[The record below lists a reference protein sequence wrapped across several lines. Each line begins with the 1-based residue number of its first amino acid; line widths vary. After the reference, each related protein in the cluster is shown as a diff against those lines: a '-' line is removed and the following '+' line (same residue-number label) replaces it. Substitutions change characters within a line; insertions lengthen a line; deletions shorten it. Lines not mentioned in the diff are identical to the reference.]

1 MNEPRRILDRPLR
14 KGEERWRRL
23 VEALPQLVWSA
34 TPDGACDYF
43 SAQWTQYT
51 GVAESEL
58 LGWRWMDV
66 LHPDDRLGTRQ
77 FWTDSVSERHAYD
90 VEYRVRRHDGV
101 YRWFKTRG
109 VPIRDSKGSI
119 VNWFGSCTDITDAK
133 HTEDALRHREQ
144 ELQNARHGLEKTVA
158 ERTAELRR
166 SETYLAE
173 AQRLTRT
180 GSWALDVA
188 SRKFV
193 HLSDQ
198 YYQIYGLDPD
208 KGIPS
213 LQTILRL
220 VHPEDRARMDA
231 GRERTFS
238 EGKAYEL
245 DYRIVLL
252 HGIVKFIHLVAH
264 PVFDAS
270 SNSPVEY
277 VGTVMDVTERKQA
290 EKALRESEQR
300 FRDFTESASDWYWE
314 TGPDHRFITE
324 SEHGSIPSR
333 RMGALAWDY
342 ALDLED
348 EPEKW
353 RLHLANLDAHKP
365 FRDFRYRA
373 ASADG
378 SEVHLAASGKPL
390 FDPQGRFLGYRG
402 VTRHITAAVR
412 AALLEEALEE
422 AKVVGDNIA
431 HDLRTPLTRVRI
443 RLERGREHAST
454 LEELRAVN
462 DRAIASLDQ
471 SLTTITALLRITEI
485 EHSRRRDGFS
495 EVQLAPLIREVGD
508 LYDPI
513 AEDKGV
519 TFWAEAPDGAM
530 VQGDRDLLFEAVT
543 NLVDNAVKFTP
554 QGGRVELKLLYH
566 EGETVI
572 RVIDTGPGIPEIER
586 EAVTQRFYRS
596 DKTRN
601 TKGLGLGLSMVA
613 AIIKLHDF
621 RFKISAGPGC
631 TAEIVCPQVN

>member
-1 MNEPRRILDRPLR
+1 MNEPRRSLDDEPLR

-34 TPDGACDYF
+34 TPDGVCDYF
-43 SAQWTQYT
+43 SAQWTEYT

-66 LHPDDRLGTRQ
+66 LHPDDRHSTRRV
-77 FWTDSVSERHAYD
+77 WTDSVAERHAYD
-90 VEYRVRRHDGV
+90 VEYRVRRRDGV

-109 VPIRDSKGSI
+109 VPIRDSKGGI

-133 HTEDALRHREQ
+133 HTEEALRH
-144 ELQNARHGLEKTVA
+144 ARLELEKKVA
-158 ERTAELRR
+158 ERTTELRR
-166 SETYLAE
+166 NEAYLAE

-180 GSWALDVA
+180 GSWALNVA
-188 SRKFV
+188 SREFV
-193 HLSDQ
+193 YLSDQ
-198 YYQIYGLDPD
+198 YYQICGLDPD
-208 KGIPS
+208 KGMPS
-213 LQTILRL
+213 LQAIRPRL
-220 VHPEDRARMDA
+220 HSEDRAHTDA
-231 GRERTFS
+231 IREKALS
-238 EGKAYEL
+238 EGKSYEL
-245 DYRIVLL
+245 DYRIVLPD
-252 HGIVKFIHLVAH
+252 GIAKFIHLVAR
-264 PVFDAS
+264 PIFNAS

-277 VGTVMDVTERKQA
+277 VGTVMDVTKRKQA

-314 TGPDHRFITE
+314 TGPDHRFISVSDQLNPLGMPT
-324 SEHGSIPSR
+324 R
-333 RMGALAWDY
+333 RIGTKRGDLAN
-342 ALDLED
+342 DLEE

-353 RLHLANLDAHKP
+353 RRHMADLDVHKP

-373 ASADG
+373 TSWDG
-378 SEVHLAASGKPL
+378 SEVYIATSGKPL

-402 VTRHITAAVR
+402 VASDLTAAVR
-412 AALLEEALEE
+412 AGQLEEALQE

-454 LEELRAVN
+454 LEEFRAVA
-462 DRAIASLDQ
+462 DQAIAGLDQ
-471 SLTTITALLRITEI
+471 LLTTITALLRITEI
-485 EHSRRRDGFS
+485 EHSRRRERFG

-508 LYDPI
+508 LYGPI

-519 TFWAEAPDGAM
+519 TLWAEAPDGAT
-530 VQGDRDLLFEAVT
+530 VQGDRDLLFEAVV

-554 QGGRVELKLLYH
+554 EGGRVELVLLCK

-596 DKTRN
+596 DKSRN

-621 RFKISAGPGC
+621 RFRISAGPGC
-631 TAEIVCPQVN
+631 TAEIACPNLD